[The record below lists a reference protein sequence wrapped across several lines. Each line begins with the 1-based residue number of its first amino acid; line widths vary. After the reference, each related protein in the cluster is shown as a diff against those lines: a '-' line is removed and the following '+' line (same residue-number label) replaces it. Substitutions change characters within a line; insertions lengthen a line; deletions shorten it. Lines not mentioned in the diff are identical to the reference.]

1 MPQTL
6 FSSLIDGI
14 ANLPAIGV
22 TAHPAVAFSAS
33 GPLTEHGRHE
43 AVQDA
48 PASHDAEKTVRK
60 SLAGRRMKLLETG
73 CSAWLKLELV
83 CSDQQVA
90 ELAGKGYL
98 DLFHGKLTHRASL
111 QAISE
116 GVARRF
122 EGEDYWH
129 REKVRILLNPGKNPE
144 DLALHSN
151 VEEDAAL
158 FGWMNDFTESNNGG
172 NRLGLT
178 KEPDLPVR
186 QDSEPPECDQR
197 NPSPAHRGIDLL
209 AK

>member
-6 FSSLIDGI
+6 FSSLFDGI
-14 ANLPAIGV
+14 ANLPAVGV
-22 TAHPAVAFSAS
+22 AAHPTVVFSAS
-33 GPLTEHGRHE
+33 GPLVEHGRHE

-73 CSAWLKLELV
+73 CSAWLKLERV

-98 DLFHGKLTHRASL
+98 DLFHGKPTRRASL
-111 QAISE
+111 QALSE

-129 REKVRILLNPGKNPE
+129 REKVRILLNPGGNPE
-144 DLALHSN
+144 DPALHST
-151 VEEDAAL
+151 VEEDTAL
-158 FGWMNDFTESNNGG
+158 FGWINDFTESHNGG

-178 KEPDLPVR
+178 KEPDLPVKP
-186 QDSEPPECDQR
+186 DPEPPECDRR
-197 NPSPAHRGIDLL
+197 NPSHARHDTGHL
-209 AK
+209 A